1 MSLLDTNDLDPRLT
15 PDLLLNLYG
24 ISKQAYI
31 SHFNEPQIYSKGY
44 VGTKYVNNK
53 YVRVLIEVWWPGST
67 YAGTLWRYNGY
78 KIKRNMVYIQ
88 FLDPI
93 DDGRERPE
101 YAYDDLTLEEFD
113 FMYKA
118 LKNNDVELLDN
129 LYVHKPFTIM
139 FREGRNE

>member
-15 PDLLLNLYG
+15 PELLLNLYG
-24 ISKQAYI
+24 IYKQIYV
-31 SHFNEPQIYSKGY
+31 SHFNDPQIYSKGY

-78 KIKRNMVYIQ
+78 KLKRNMVYIQ
-88 FLDPI
+88 FLDSI
-93 DDGRERPE
+93 DDGWTNRPE
-101 YAYDDLTLEEFD
+101 YAYYDLTLEEFD

-118 LKNNDVELLDN
+118 IKNIDIELLDN
-129 LYVHKPFTIM
+129 LYVHKPYTTFSK
-139 FREGRNE
+139 NK

>member
-15 PDLLLNLYG
+15 PDLLLKLYG
-24 ISKQAYI
+24 ISKQTYI
-31 SHFNEPQIYSKGY
+31 SYSIEPQIYSKGY
-44 VGTKYVNNK
+44 METKFVNK
-53 YVRVLIEVWWPGST
+53 HVLIEVWYSGSY

-78 KIKRNMVYIQ
+78 KLKRNMVYVQ

-93 DDGRERPE
+93 DGGWSKRPE

-118 LKNNDVELLDN
+118 IKNNDIDLLDN
-129 LYVHKPFTIM
+129 LYIHKPYTI
-139 FREGRNE
+139 FSKNK

>member
-24 ISKQAYI
+24 ICKQTYI
-31 SHFNEPQIYSKGY
+31 STRYIKPQIYSRGY
-44 VGTKYVNNK
+44 MSTKSHK
-53 YVRVLIEVWWPGST
+53 RVLIEVWYSGF

-78 KIKRNMVYIQ
+78 KLKRNMVYIQ
-88 FLDPI
+88 FLDSI
-93 DDGRERPE
+93 DDGWTNRPE

-118 LKNNDVELLDN
+118 LKNNDIDLLDN
-129 LYVHKPFTIM
+129 LYVHKPYLAK
-139 FREGRNE
+139 